1 MVKKKLFAYY
11 HQRFVYF
18 AVSWTGVVLFYLEWI
33 TGSELSASTRIKF
46 IILLIFMLG
55 IPFCPAIISL
65 AIIILSLLFSYVLS
79 PPNTYWL
86 SSISLLTAVFVL
98 GYIFRKLIPA
108 IAIFVFSQVSYFL
121 SLLFQIQNLQSFLFT
136 YQPAIIAWVFGV
148 FLGRSIDLQLKNS
161 VIEEKSRYRENQLK
175 TLHILH
181 DSIANDLVYAISRS
195 HALEKCLTTSN
206 EITLTNDI
214 VSTLETSLIELRR
227 EVIQPAKDEL
237 NGMNISSVR
246 AHDVY
251 SHVSL
256 LKQDLEN
263 SRFRLRSH
271 GFIGA
276 PQLIGDVGL
285 LDDDLVTL
293 VDSCVKEISGNILKY
308 GIPSDYALVVNIM
321 DDDVSIISSN
331 TVSAQHVKDRVSSS
345 NSGLA
350 ILSDEVK
357 QRGGNVIFGVEDK
370 EWSIYV
376 TIPCHGG
383 KEIL

>member
-1 MVKKKLFAYY
+1 M
-11 HQRFVYF
+11 
-18 AVSWTGVVLFYLEWI
+18 
-33 TGSELSASTRIKF
+33 
-46 IILLIFMLG
+46 
-55 IPFCPAIISL
+55 
-65 AIIILSLLFSYVLS
+65 
-79 PPNTYWL
+79 
-86 SSISLLTAVFVL
+86 
-98 GYIFRKLIPA
+98 
-108 IAIFVFSQVSYFL
+108 

-136 YQPAIIAWVFGV
+136 YQPAIIAWVLGV

-285 LDDDLVTL
+285 LDDDLATL

-308 GIPSDYALVVNIM
+308 GFPSDYALVVNIM